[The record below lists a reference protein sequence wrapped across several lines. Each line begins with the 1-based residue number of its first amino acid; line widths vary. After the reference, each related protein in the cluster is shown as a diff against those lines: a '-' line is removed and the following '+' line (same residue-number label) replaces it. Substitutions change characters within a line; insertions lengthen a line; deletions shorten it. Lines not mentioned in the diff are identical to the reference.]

1 MPGAMRARGGLLVF
15 LAVAYVA
22 YLVWQAPHTVHHFF
36 EPPDVEAQNECAL
49 NASAE
54 RVAGTTVAPI
64 AIAPVAAVEP
74 PLPAATPAP
83 QQCPSLAGPGPR
95 APPHPAA

>member
-1 MPGAMRARGGLLVF
+1 MPSTMRARGGLLAF
-15 LAVAYVA
+15 LAIVYVA

-36 EPPDVEAQNECAL
+36 EHGAAEAQNECAL

-54 RVAGTTVAPI
+54 RVSGTTVDLVS
-64 AIAPVAAVEP
+64 IAPAGTVEP
-74 PLPAATPAP
+74 APPLLVPAP
-83 QQCPSLAGPGPR
+83 PPPRPLAVLGPR

>member
-1 MPGAMRARGGLLVF
+1 MRARRGF
-15 LAVAYVA
+15 LAFLAILYVA

-36 EPPDVEAQNECAL
+36 EPAAAEAENDCAL

-54 RVAGTTVAPI
+54 RVSGTTPDAVS
-64 AIAPVAAVEP
+64 IAPVGTVEP
-74 PLPAATPAP
+74 LAPVVAPALVPRR
-83 QQCPSLAGPGPR
+83 SLAVLGPR

>member
-1 MPGAMRARGGLLVF
+1 MRARGGLLAL
-15 LAVAYVA
+15 LAAVYVA

-36 EPPDVEAQNECAL
+36 EHDAEAQNECAL

-54 RVAGTTVAPI
+54 RVSGTTVDLVS
-64 AIAPVAAVEP
+64 IAPVGAVEP
-74 PLPAATPAP
+74 PILVVAP
-83 QQCPSLAGPGPR
+83 PLAPRRSLAVLGPR